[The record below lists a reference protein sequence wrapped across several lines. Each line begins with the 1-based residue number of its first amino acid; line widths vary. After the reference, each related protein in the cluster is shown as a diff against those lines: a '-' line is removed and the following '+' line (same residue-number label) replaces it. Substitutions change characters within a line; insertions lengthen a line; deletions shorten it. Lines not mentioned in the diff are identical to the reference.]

1 MWGIGVRG
9 LKRVPSG
16 SLQRSTIQETTAA
29 GATSPASRRALASTS
44 KVLKAKDPLLASRG
58 GWPREENKMREIVS
72 LQCPVCKNRN
82 YSTTKNKKTTTGRL
96 EFSKFCNTCRK
107 HTDHKET
114 K

>member
-1 MWGIGVRG
+1 MTDDSFEVQQLKPVICDLKG
-9 LKRVPSG
+9 L
-16 SLQRSTIQETTAA
+16 E
-29 GATSPASRRALASTS
+29 
-44 KVLKAKDPLLASRG
+44 
-58 GWPREENKMREIVS
+58 MREIVT
-72 LQCPVCKNRN
+72 LQCTECKERN